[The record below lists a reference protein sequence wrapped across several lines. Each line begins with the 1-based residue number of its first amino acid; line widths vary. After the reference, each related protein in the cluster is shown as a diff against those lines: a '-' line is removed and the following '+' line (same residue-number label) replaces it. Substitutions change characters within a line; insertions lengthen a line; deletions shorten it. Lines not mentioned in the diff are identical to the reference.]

1 MPASFPSASPFTRAT
16 KVIAVA
22 DVVESVRLMELGEQ
36 AFIQRWHRFVN
47 FVQEQVALH
56 SGRLHK
62 SLGDGLMLEFS
73 DAAGCVRAMLAMQ
86 AWFREVNQG
95 LPAEEHVHLRMG
107 AHVAD
112 FVADQ
117 YDIYGTDV
125 NVAARIASLAGP
137 GEVVISAT
145 LRQRLG
151 RALQL
156 HLDDLGRCHLKH
168 VKQPVHAFRIAQAG
182 PAPVLPAPAVDARSL
197 RATVAVLPF
206 GRRGEGAGEAGG
218 ESLADE
224 LVAALACSD
233 ALQVVSRMSTAALD
247 AGRDS
252 LDTVLHEVGARY
264 VLTGRARG
272 QPGAVT
278 LFSELA
284 ETASGH
290 VIWADQCESA
300 DGSAGFIDS
309 HARARIVA
317 AIHAAVIRHEMELAD
332 ARPLPALEGATL
344 LLAALG
350 RMHRLAPLDM
360 EQARRMLEH
369 LLERW
374 RRHPTGH
381 AWLAHLHVLRVQQ
394 AAAGFAREDAALA
407 HAHAGVAVQCDP
419 GSPLV
424 LALDGHASLHGLR
437 NAESAAER
445 YGQAL
450 SLRPRHS
457 LARLFQA
464 ELLALQG
471 SGRAALGLA
480 LASQESLELEPLRYM
495 YDAVAALA
503 ALVDGDASQAVQ
515 WAQQSVQRNPRYLPA
530 WRTLVVAQVESDRL
544 GEARV
549 SQQQLL
555 KRLPAFTVRSFA
567 GSTPMEEML
576 EARFAQ
582 ALLQAGVPAA

>member
-1 MPASFPSASPFTRAT
+1 
-16 KVIAVA
+16 
-22 DVVESVRLMELGEQ
+22 
-36 AFIQRWHRFVN
+36 
-47 FVQEQVALH
+47 
-56 SGRLHK
+56 
-62 SLGDGLMLEFS
+62 
-73 DAAGCVRAMLAMQ
+73 
-86 AWFREVNQG
+86 
-95 LPAEEHVHLRMG
+95 
-107 AHVAD
+107 
-112 FVADQ
+112 
-117 YDIYGTDV
+117 
-125 NVAARIASLAGP
+125 
-137 GEVVISAT
+137 
-145 LRQRLG
+145 
-151 RALQL
+151 
-156 HLDDLGRCHLKH
+156 
-168 VKQPVHAFRIAQAG
+168 
-182 PAPVLPAPAVDARSL
+182 
-197 RATVAVLPF
+197 
-206 GRRGEGAGEAGG
+206 
-218 ESLADE
+218 
-224 LVAALACSD
+224 
-233 ALQVVSRMSTAALD
+233 
-247 AGRDS
+247 
-252 LDTVLHEVGARY
+252 
-264 VLTGRARG
+264 
-272 QPGAVT
+272 VT

-290 VIWADQCESA
+290 VIWADQCPSA

-309 HARARIVA
+309 HARAGIVA

-350 RMHRLAPLDM
+350 WMHRLAPLDM
-360 EQARRMLEH
+360 DQARRMLEH

-394 AAAGFAREDAALA
+394 AAAGFARQDAALA

-480 LASQESLELEPLRYM
+480 LAAQESLELEPLRYM

-530 WRTLVVAQVESDRL
+530 WRTLVVAQVERDRL

-549 SQQQLL
+549 SQPQLL
-555 KRLPAFTVRSFA
+555 RRLPAFTVRSFA